1 MWTSDGV
8 LFAVQHTIRGIA
20 KTWLDAQQV
29 YRSFKSVVELWF
41 PSVVKYSDAHKELIR
56 PKRRKSETLIEYFYA
71 MLSIGRR
78 TSIDEPLI
86 NSNIINGLYSQGL
99 TKALLANG
107 NTTATMLTARW
118 KQLSVMCAI
127 ILGTLRKMPRATA
140 KRTVS

>member
-1 MWTSDGV
+1 
-8 LFAVQHTIRGIA
+8 
-20 KTWLDAQQV
+20 
-29 YRSFKSVVELWF
+29 
-41 PSVVKYSDAHKELIR
+41 VVKYSDAHKELIR

-107 NTTATMLTARW
+107 NTTATMLTAR
-118 KQLSVMCAI
+118 
-127 ILGTLRKMPRATA
+127 
-140 KRTVS
+140 